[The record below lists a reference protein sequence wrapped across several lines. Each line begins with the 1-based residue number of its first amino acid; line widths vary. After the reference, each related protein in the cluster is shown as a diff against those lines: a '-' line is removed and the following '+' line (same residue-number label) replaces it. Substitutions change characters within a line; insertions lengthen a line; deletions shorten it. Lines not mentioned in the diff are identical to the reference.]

1 MEILISISIFILG
14 FILVCHT
21 PFLPI
26 IRLYQHGFPS
36 KVKIIRCFIGA
47 WFKSLITLPF
57 DLLAPVVV
65 PLALI
70 FTKWEDEKLPW
81 LFRFWDNDAGPHG
94 DVRTDDPNDGLGGW
108 GLKPVPLEDTPEAR
122 AMCYWAP
129 RHHPRS
135 FYARFVWL
143 GLRNRASYL
152 SQLLGVK
159 AEGDYKVW
167 VKDKAKLYEVN
178 GYYKYIEEI
187 TVGSFV
193 IRLHYGYKVPTIP
206 GEPKAAVTAVGFSFK
221 RKVRIS

>member
-26 IRLYQHGFPS
+26 IRLYQHRFPD
-36 KVKIIRCFIGA
+36 KGKIIKCFIGA
-47 WFKSLITLPF
+47 WFKSLIALPF
-57 DLLAPVVV
+57 DLLAPIVV
-65 PLALI
+65 PIALI

-81 LFRFWDNDAGPHG
+81 LFRFWDNDAGING

-108 GLKPVPLEDTPEAR
+108 GLKHVPLEDTPEAR

-129 RHHPRS
+129 GHHPRS

-143 GLRNRASYL
+143 GLRNRASHL

-159 AEGDYKVW
+159 AEGDYKAW
-167 VKDKAKLYEVN
+167 VKDKAKLYEVD

-187 TVGSFV
+187 PVGSFV
-193 IRLHYGYKVPTIP
+193 IRLHYGYKVYNPW
-206 GEPKAAVTAVGFSFK
+206 
-221 RKVRIS
+221 